1 MPLSIEY
8 ESISF
13 FSLLVP
19 QITII
24 LILACY
30 LHIPIILIFLA
41 QEFFMSFNKTK
52 SIMVTL
58 TTCSLL
64 LSTGCLQTI
73 ASSGFPSSHSFN
85 KKQIESES
93 DGIVALKEVFDS
105 SVEKIPTLS
114 AVGYAVVSSQP
125 GRTNAQKRLMAI
137 RSARM
142 AAMRE
147 LAEQIHG
154 IQVDSNTTVI
164 DLMVQNDTFRA
175 VVKGVIRGAKTV
187 RINPTGVDTYETVLE
202 IDKDMMLMMLRNARR
217 T

>member
-1 MPLSIEY
+1 MAL
-8 ESISF
+8 
-13 FSLLVP
+13 
-19 QITII
+19 
-24 LILACY
+24 
-30 LHIPIILIFLA
+30 
-41 QEFFMSFNKTK
+41 NKVK
-52 SIMVTL
+52 NIAVTF
-58 TTCSLL
+58 TVCSLFL
-64 LSTGCLQTI
+64 GTGCLQNI
-73 ASSGFPSSHSFN
+73 ASSGFLPSHSFTS
-85 KKQIESES
+85 KEIASES

-125 GRTNAQKRLMAI
+125 GRTDAQKRLMAI

-175 VVKGVIRGAKTV
+175 VVKGIIRGAKTV

-202 IDKDMMLMMLRNARR
+202 IDKDMMVMMLRNARR

>member
-1 MPLSIEY
+1 MAL
-8 ESISF
+8 
-13 FSLLVP
+13 
-19 QITII
+19 
-24 LILACY
+24 
-30 LHIPIILIFLA
+30 
-41 QEFFMSFNKTK
+41 NKVK
-52 SIMVTL
+52 NIAVTF
-58 TTCSLL
+58 TVCSLFL
-64 LSTGCLQTI
+64 GTGCLQNI
-73 ASSGFPSSHSFN
+73 ASSGCLPSHSFTS
-85 KKQIESES
+85 KEIASES

-125 GRTNAQKRLMAI
+125 GRTDAQKRLMAI

-175 VVKGVIRGAKTV
+175 VVKGIIRGAKTV

>member
-1 MPLSIEY
+1 MVL
-8 ESISF
+8 
-13 FSLLVP
+13 
-19 QITII
+19 
-24 LILACY
+24 
-30 LHIPIILIFLA
+30 
-41 QEFFMSFNKTK
+41 NKVK
-52 SIMVTL
+52 NIAVTF
-58 TTCSLL
+58 TVCSLFL
-64 LSTGCLQTI
+64 GTGCLQNI
-73 ASSGFPSSHSFN
+73 ASSGFLPSHSFTS
-85 KKQIESES
+85 KEIASES

-125 GRTNAQKRLMAI
+125 GRTDAQKRLMAI

-175 VVKGVIRGAKTV
+175 VVKGIIRGAKTV

>member
-1 MPLSIEY
+1 MAL
-8 ESISF
+8 
-13 FSLLVP
+13 
-19 QITII
+19 
-24 LILACY
+24 
-30 LHIPIILIFLA
+30 
-41 QEFFMSFNKTK
+41 NKVK
-52 SIMVTL
+52 NIAVTF
-58 TTCSLL
+58 TVCSLFL
-64 LSTGCLQTI
+64 GTGCLQNI
-73 ASSGFPSSHSFN
+73 AGSGFLPSHSFTS
-85 KKQIESES
+85 KEIASES

-125 GRTNAQKRLMAI
+125 GRTDAQKRLMAI

-175 VVKGVIRGAKTV
+175 VVKGIIRGAKTV

>member
-1 MPLSIEY
+1 M
-8 ESISF
+8 ESNKKIKN
-13 FSLLVP
+13 
-19 QITII
+19 I
-24 LILACY
+24 L
-30 LHIPIILIFLA
+30 
-41 QEFFMSFNKTK
+41 
-52 SIMVTL
+52 VTL
-58 TTCSLL
+58 TLSSLI
-64 LSTGCLQTI
+64 LSTGCLQNI
-73 ASSGFPSSHSFN
+73 NSSPFSASYINSSEKN
-85 KKQIESES
+85 KNESE
-93 DGIVALKEVFDS
+93 GIVALKEVFDS

-125 GRTNAQKRLMAI
+125 GNSNAQKRLMAI

-175 VVKGVIRGAKTV
+175 VVKGLIRGAKTV
-187 RINPTGVDTYETVLE
+187 RINPTGNDTYETVLE
-202 IDKDMMLMMLRNARR
+202 IDRDMMIMMLRNARR